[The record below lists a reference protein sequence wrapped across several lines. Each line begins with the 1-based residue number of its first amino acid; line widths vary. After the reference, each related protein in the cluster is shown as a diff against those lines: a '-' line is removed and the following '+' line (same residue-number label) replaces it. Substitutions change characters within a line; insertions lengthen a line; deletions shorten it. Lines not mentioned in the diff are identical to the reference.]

1 MRSARRAA
9 TVTGLFFLGAS
20 VLTATPAYAGVR
32 GDIRNDLPAS
42 YTVKIATFGGGSSS
56 CRTWNAGT
64 QRCTHWWL
72 PSGKADEGT
81 DGIRPGMDTDGFMV
95 EQPVLVVLPTG
106 VDVDENQRLRGR
118 SLLGERGSA
127 LCDQQLIRRTS
138 RPVTHQ
144 DGPGP

>member
-1 MRSARRAA
+1 MFMRSARRAA

-106 VDVDENQRLRGR
+106 VAIRVAAFTWTKISDFEDVHCSVSGGARCVI
-118 SLLGERGSA
+118 SS
-127 LCDQQLIRRTS
+127 
-138 RPVTHQ
+138 
-144 DGPGP
+144 